1 MNTNQDFTKTTYGE
15 EGEVKK
21 KKEDMHL
28 HDALMKIERFRINEN
43 NLIL

>member
-15 EGEVKK
+15 EVEVK

-28 HDALMKIERFRINEN
+28 HDAPMKIERFRINEN